1 MVINISQASNI
12 DENTFIGTLL
22 GGRLGS
28 TAQDNFESEP
38 ELDPCF
44 LKRDNALFQL
54 HRTGDTTVCRKT
66 MGKLVQNNLTAYFTD
81 DSLLAPVL

>member
-12 DENTFIGTLL
+12 GEDAVIETLSDRHL
-22 GGRLGS
+22 RSPAL
-28 TAQDNFESEP
+28 DDFEGEP

-44 LKRDNALFQL
+44 LKRDNPLLQL
-54 HRTGDTTVCRKT
+54 HHTGGTTEIRKT